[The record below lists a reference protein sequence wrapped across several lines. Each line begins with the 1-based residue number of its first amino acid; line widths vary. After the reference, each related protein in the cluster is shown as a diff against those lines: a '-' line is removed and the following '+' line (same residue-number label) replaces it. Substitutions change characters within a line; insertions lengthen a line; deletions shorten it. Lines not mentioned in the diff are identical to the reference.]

1 MTKLKML
8 VLTVI
13 AALAVGTGALTA
25 APSAS
30 AAPPS
35 CSEIYR
41 LGNNA
46 DEIYRLLFYA
56 GYGGTHTAESYRQDA
71 KDYYRAAHRLGC

>member
-13 AALAVGTGALTA
+13 AAMAVGAGALTA

-35 CSEIYR
+35 CSEIIR
-41 LGNNA
+41 LANNA
-46 DEIYRLLFYA
+46 EDIYLLLFYA
-56 GYGGTHTAESYRQDA
+56 GYGHTHTAESYRLDA
-71 KDYYRAAHRLGC
+71 KDYRASLRRLGC